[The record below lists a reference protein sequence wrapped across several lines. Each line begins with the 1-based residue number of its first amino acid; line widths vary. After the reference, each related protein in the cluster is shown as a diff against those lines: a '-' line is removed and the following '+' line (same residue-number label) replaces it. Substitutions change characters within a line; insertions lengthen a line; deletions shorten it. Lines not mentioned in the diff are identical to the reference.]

1 MTDLEP
7 RRRVS
12 KTYQVRASNPNRFG
26 VVSAIEWDA
35 INRAKAGEDFDVT
48 ISEPKR
54 TLDANACM
62 WASLSDFTKHVGWM
76 VTDARGKQEPATTED
91 VKAILTAAY
100 LKETRMAPGLNG
112 GMVFLSA
119 RTSKFSKKTMG
130 EFLQFLHAE
139 GDERGVQWSDK
150 SLEDLAQFAPRE
162 K

>member
-1 MTDLEP
+1 MKQLFQVRQSNQHRDRVVFNAMSVIERMSVDGQEFDITLSEP
-7 RRRVS
+7 RR
-12 KTYQVRASNPNRFG
+12 
-26 VVSAIEWDA
+26 
-35 INRAKAGEDFDVT
+35 
-48 ISEPKR
+48 
-54 TLDANACM
+54 TLDSNAAM

-119 RTSKFSKKTMG
+119 RTSQFSKKTMG
-130 EFLQFLHAE
+130 EFLAFLHAE
-139 GDERGVQWSDK
+139 GDERGVIWSDK
-150 SLEDLAQFAPRE
+150 SLEDLAAFAPRE